1 MGDPYICFSA
11 LDLYIP
17 RNAAHRRML
26 CSHYEVS
33 GTCGHRTMNAAL
45 DVIGVQEMRLLDI
58 ICGLH
63 PVKGAAPSPR
73 IASLGLPSYQSLHLH
88 QNNRSSDRTMWIH
101 HRPKTPSPETSDSW
115 WSQICASMGVT
126 LLKDKKTLL
135 RGELHHE
142 ISSHGRS
149 VLALSL

>member
-1 MGDPYICFSA
+1 MGDSYICFSA

-17 RNAAHRRML
+17 RNAAHRRIL

-45 DVIGVQEMRLLDI
+45 DVIGVQEMQLLDI

-63 PVKGAAPSPR
+63 PVKGGSPR
-73 IASLGLPSYQSLHLH
+73 IASWGFLHTNHFTCTRITGVLTEPCG
-88 QNNRSSDRTMWIH
+88 SITDP
-101 HRPKTPSPETSDSW
+101 RPPETSDSW

-149 VLALSL
+149 ILALSL